1 MLERE
6 NIIRKIRELKPYLHD
21 EFAVNSVGLFGSFSE
36 DLQKEDSDID
46 LLIGLDKPIGW
57 KIFTLE
63 IFLEKTFN
71 RKIDIV
77 TKSALREPLKE
88 IILKQVQYV

>member
-1 MLERE
+1 MLNKE
-6 NIIRKIRELKPYLHD
+6 NIISKIRELKPYLRD

-36 DLQKEDSDID
+36 ELQNENSDID

-57 KIFTLE
+57 KIYTLE

-77 TKSALREPLKE
+77 TQNALREPLKDA
-88 IILKQVQYV
+88 ILKQVQYV

>member
-1 MLERE
+1 MLNKE
-6 NIIRKIRELKPYLHD
+6 NIISKIRELKPYLKD

-36 DLQKEDSDID
+36 ELQNENSDID

-57 KIFTLE
+57 RIYTLE
-63 IFLEKTFN
+63 IFLEKIFN

-77 TKSALREPLKE
+77 TKNALREPLKE
-88 IILKQVQYV
+88 AILKQVQYV